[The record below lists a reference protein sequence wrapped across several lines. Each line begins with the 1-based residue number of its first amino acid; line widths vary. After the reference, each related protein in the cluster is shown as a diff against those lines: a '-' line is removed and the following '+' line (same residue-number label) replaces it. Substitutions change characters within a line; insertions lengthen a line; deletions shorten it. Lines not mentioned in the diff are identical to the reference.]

1 MVRLPA
7 VTWSDVERRAG
18 TDPGG
23 PVTRLGGD
31 DGLTVRGLVTDS
43 RRVGPGSLFA
53 CVRGAASDGHRFAA
67 AAARAGAAALLVDRP
82 VDAGLPQLQVPSVR
96 AQLGPLGALL
106 AGDPARRLRL
116 VGVTG
121 SNGKT
126 TTSTLLRGVLD
137 AAGTRAGVVGT
148 LGAQVGTRS
157 RGTSLTTP
165 EAPELHELLA
175 WMVEAGARRAVVEA
189 SSIALDMGRID
200 GLTFDVA
207 VFTGFEEDHLDHH
220 GTVEHYWASKARLFE
235 RDRAAAGVVV
245 VDDPWGRRLADQA
258 PVPVTRV
265 GSAED
270 ADVRVL
276 GWRTGAGGTEVL
288 LADDTGGHR
297 LHSPLVGRVHV
308 TNLAAAWAAGRVLG
322 IPATTIADGLATVA
336 PPRGRNTVLGG
347 DGRPVVVVD
356 YAHTP
361 RALAAAI
368 STASDLCGPGGRVHL
383 VLGARGRRDRYK
395 RQGLGESA
403 RAADVVWLTNEG
415 SHGEDPAAIMA
426 ELRVGLLGAAAA
438 VRTVPDRRAA
448 ILAAVRAAGP
458 ADVVLLVGRGHE
470 TRMLDTTDPRDAVNL
485 DDAEVANTAL
495 IAEHGLPVAAD
506 EDELAAERAS

>member
-1 MVRLPA
+1 MPLPL
-7 VTWSDVERRAG
+7 VTWSDVEHRAG
-18 TDPGG
+18 TVPGG
-23 PVTRLGGD
+23 PATRLGGD
-31 DGLTVRGLVTDS
+31 DDLTVRGLVTDS

-67 AAARAGAAALLVDRP
+67 VAARAGAAALLVDRP
-82 VDAGLPQLQVPSVR
+82 LDVDLPQLRVSSVR

-157 RGTSLTTP
+157 RATSLTTP

-175 WMVEAGARRAVVEA
+175 WMVEAGAQRAVVEA

-220 GTVEHYWASKARLFE
+220 GTIEHYWASKARLFE

-276 GWRTGAGGTEVL
+276 GWRTGAGGTEL
-288 LADDTGGHR
+288 LLSDDTGGHR
-297 LHSPLVGRVHV
+297 VHSPLVGRVHV
-308 TNLAAAWAAGRVLG
+308 TNLAAAWATGRVLG
-322 IPATTIADGLATVA
+322 IPAARIADGLATA
-336 PPRGRNTVLGG
+336 APRGAATRSSGG
-347 DGRPVVVVD
+347 TGGRSSSWTMR
-356 YAHTP
+356 TP
-361 RALAAAI
+361 RARWPRP
-368 STASDLCGPGGRVHL
+368 SP
-383 VLGARGRRDRYK
+383 
-395 RQGLGESA
+395 
-403 RAADVVWLTNEG
+403 
-415 SHGEDPAAIMA
+415 P
-426 ELRVGLLGAAAA
+426 
-438 VRTVPDRRAA
+438 RTTC
-448 ILAAVRAAGP
+448 AGP
-458 ADVVLLVGRGHE
+458 AGGCTSSWAPAAGGTATSGRAWA
-470 TRMLDTTDPRDAVNL
+470 RPRARP
-485 DDAEVANTAL
+485 TSS
-495 IAEHGLPVAAD
+495 G
-506 EDELAAERAS
+506 